1 MWRLLSPLRFVLVAV
16 VALGLQAGVAPAGT
30 HHAGMP
36 VPAGCAEGVSAGDVT
51 THHAGAASP
60 CKANDC
66 ADALCLA
73 ACAQAGVI
81 APADG
86 PVPQRMTRPGAPA
99 ELSPDL
105 RRGGRPP
112 HWLRPPQAV

>member
-1 MWRLLSPLRFVLVAV
+1 MWHPFSSLRFVLVAV
-16 VALGLQAGVAPAGT
+16 VALGLQAGVASAGT

-36 VPAGCAEGVSAGDVT
+36 VPAGCAEDVSARDVT
-51 THHAGAASP
+51 THRAGAASP
-60 CKANDC
+60 CKANVC

-86 PVPQRMTRPGAPA
+86 PAPQRMTRPAAPA

-112 HWLRPPQAV
+112 HWLRPPQAA